1 MSTYLKPVRL
11 VLTFATALLCA
22 MSSLQANAET
32 AAEIDGKV
40 DTALEELY
48 KTTPAASELSKTAKG
63 ILVFPDIIKA
73 GLIVGGQYG
82 TGALR
87 VDGKTT
93 GYYNSAEGSF
103 GLQAGAQKFG
113 YALFF
118 MSDESLAYLTNSKGW
133 ELGVGPNI
141 VVMDEGKA
149 TAFTTTTMKDEIY
162 AFFFDQE
169 GLMAGLGIQ
178 GSKITKITPDK

>member
-1 MSTYLKPVRL
+1 
-11 VLTFATALLCA
+11 
-22 MSSLQANAET
+22 MSSLQALAVT
-32 AAEIDGKV
+32 ADEIDAKV
-40 DTALEELY
+40 DVALEELY
-48 KTTPAASELSKTAKG
+48 KTTPVARELAKTAKG

-73 GLIVGGQYG
+73 GLIIGGQYG

-87 VDGKTT
+87 VAGKTT

-103 GLQAGAQKFG
+103 GLQAGAQQFG

-118 MSDESLAYLTNSKGW
+118 MSESALTYLTNSKGW

-141 VVMDEGKA
+141 VVMDDGKA
-149 TAFTTTTMKDEIY
+149 TAYTTTTLKDEIY

-169 GLMAGLGIQ
+169 GLMAGIGIQ
-178 GSKITKITPDK
+178 GSKITKINPDK